1 MSQFSAIDI
10 SSLKLVKYPDPR
22 LRQVCQ
28 RVTDFDESFRAL
40 VAKMFEVMYKAGG
53 VGLAGPQVGVA
64 VRLFVA
70 NPSGEEGDER
80 VYANPEVF
88 GEEGAVELEEGCLS
102 FPNVTAKVKRFALA
116 SIRAQDIDGQ
126 PFEEHGEDLL
136 ARIYQ
141 HETDH
146 INGTLLIDRMSEVAK
161 IANRRTL
168 KELEVA
174 FSG

>member
-10 SSLKLVKYPDPR
+10 PSLKLVKYPDPR
-22 LRQVCQ
+22 LRQACQ
-28 RVTDFDESFRAL
+28 QVTDFDESLRAL
-40 VAKMFEVMYKAGG
+40 VEKMFEIMYKAGG

-70 NPSGEEGDER
+70 NPSAEEGDEQ

-88 GEEGAVELEEGCLS
+88 GQECVVELEEGCLS
-102 FPNVTAKVKRFALA
+102 FPNVSAKVKRFALA
-116 SIRAQDIDGQ
+116 SIRAQDVNGH

-146 INGTLLIDRMSEVAK
+146 INGTLILDRMSEVAK
-161 IANRRTL
+161 LANRRTL
-168 KELEVA
+168 KELEGA
-174 FSG
+174 FAG